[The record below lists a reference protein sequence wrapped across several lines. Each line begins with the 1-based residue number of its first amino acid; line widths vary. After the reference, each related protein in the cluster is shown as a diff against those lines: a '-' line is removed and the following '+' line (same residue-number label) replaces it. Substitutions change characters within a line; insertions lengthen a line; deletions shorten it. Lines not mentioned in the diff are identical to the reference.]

1 MSTNAVVLV
10 EDHVAFRQALAI
22 LFDRE
27 PEFRVVGQAGTLAEA
42 RRLLGEGAKI
52 AVVDLNL
59 PDGSGNEFVEEFL
72 GHNPQGIV
80 LVLTASIDPEQTGR
94 AAKAGATEI
103 LSKSAGIVKIVE
115 AARRL
120 AAGR

>member
-1 MSTNAVVLV
+1 MSTNVVLV

-27 PEFRVVGQAGTLAEA
+27 PEFRVVGQAGTLAGA
-42 RRLLGEGAKI
+42 RRLLGEGAEL
-52 AVVDLNL
+52 AVVDINL
-59 PDGSGNEFVEEFL
+59 PDGSGNEFVEDFRE
-72 GHNPQGIV
+72 HNPLGIV
-80 LVLTASIDPEQTGR
+80 LVLTASIDPEQTNR
-94 AAKAGATEI
+94 AAKVGATEI

-120 AAGR
+120 MAGR